1 MLGRREAEDE
11 HKVPHT
17 GEDGPLQSKCVHSDV
32 IWMARAVPK
41 FLLVIC
47 YSELTTSL
55 ESTQSFSYL
64 ELPNSLFMW
73 FSLSEMP
80 SLRFY
85 LFSSQ
90 LIPIFRLSAQKQA
103 SFLIPKQEASVDLLL
118 IVCNTLLLSHATHYI
133 LSYLLRIV
141 AHYVLTVL

>member
-11 HKVPHT
+11 HKVPCA
-17 GEDGPLQSKCVHSDV
+17 GEDIPLQSKCVHSDV
-32 IWMARAVPK
+32 TWMVRAVPK

-64 ELPNSLFMW
+64 ELPNPLFMR
-73 FSLSEMP
+73 FSPSEMP
-80 SLRFY
+80 SLRLY

-103 SFLIPKQEASVDLLL
+103 SLLIPKQEASVDLLL

-133 LSYLLRIV
+133 LSCLMSIG
-141 AHYVLTVL
+141 AHCFLTVL